1 MLEAGRIVGHFEL
14 VGLLGRGGMGEV
26 WRARDLKLGRE
37 VALKVL
43 PERLADDPD
52 YVGRFEREARALAAL
67 NHAHVAQIFE
77 LAEVAPPGRPGGA
90 IRVIVMELVEGDTL
104 TERLK
109 QGPLPV
115 GEAVRIALQVA
126 QALGAAH
133 ARGVVHRDLKPSNVA
148 LDAEGNAKVLDFGL
162 ARVRPPWYAGAE
174 VEDTAKLTDSGVVV
188 GTAAY
193 MSPEQIRGEACDDRC
208 DVWAFGCTLAEMLSG
223 ERFVPGAS
231 VPEIAGNVLAGRL
244 AWDTLP
250 RRLPA
255 VLRQLLHEC
264 VQAERA
270 RRPSM
275 AAVEKRLA
283 GLAAGVPGV
292 RRWWR
297 VGAAAAVAAVVVA
310 LALVLRPRPVAPALG
325 ADGRLPVAVDELGGG
340 GAGQAAAVRS
350 ELLRALTA
358 SATLE
363 VVPAESALVRVRTEL
378 NRETAPAELHL
389 TVEDLRSR
397 AVLGVFDLPLA
408 EGGAGGTAGATDR
421 VVAALEL
428 EQVGR
433 ELERDDPCYGFLVRR
448 TRVLAAAQAF
458 RDGLRLTERS
468 RNREAREA
476 FERAAVADPTFWPAP
491 MFLALLAKANAR
503 FDDGHALMARARA
516 LVPQPSATEAVIL
529 EASSAHI
536 AEDNQRVLETL
547 QRTLKLFPGSGYLA
561 FRTAQSLRLQ
571 DRPEEAIPLVEK
583 LLDRGWR
590 PDWSPTLEL
599 LAQCELLVGRHR
611 EVLATCATGE
621 DRFPTRHRYPFYAAC
636 ALQQLGRQEE
646 ARQALQRAV
655 RKYLD
660 YSGTAPLAVHQTAQY
675 WAALLRWPEERR
687 RQWEGALAEAEKGL
701 RERPDD
707 PELGQARAEALLE
720 LGRPAEAAPI
730 LCALA
735 AQPQPP
741 VYALLPLA
749 RLQHLSGDDARAR
762 ETLARAGEIWRDGND
777 PARGTLAYNI
787 ATVWALLGDTSQA
800 LEWLLRA
807 RDLYGVDRMD
817 LAMDPDLD
825 PLRVAGLLRTL
836 PPRRPTS

>member
-1 MLEAGRIVGHFEL
+1 MEAGRIIGHFEL

-26 WRARDLKLGRE
+26 WRARDLTLGRE

-52 YVGRFEREARALAAL
+52 YVSRFEGEARALAAL

-77 LAEVAPPGRPGGA
+77 LAEVALPDRSGGR
-90 IRVIVMELVEGDTL
+90 IWVIVMELVEGDTL

-109 QGPLPV
+109 QGPLSV
-115 GEAVRIALQVA
+115 KEAVRIALQVA

-133 ARGVVHRDLKPSNVA
+133 ARGVVHRDLKPANVA
-148 LDAEGNAKVLDFGL
+148 LDAEASAKVLDFGL
-162 ARVRPPWYAGAE
+162 AQVRPPWYAGAE
-174 VEDTAKLTDSGVVV
+174 VEETAKLTDPGVLV

-193 MSPEQIRGEACDDRC
+193 MSPEQIRGEVCDERC
-208 DVWAFGCTLAEMLSG
+208 DVWAFGCLLAEMLAG
-223 ERFVPGAS
+223 QRLVPGAT
-231 VPEIAGNVLAGRL
+231 VPEIVGNVLAGHL
-244 AWDTLP
+244 AWDALP
-250 RRLPA
+250 RRVPA
-255 VLRQLLHEC
+255 ALRQLLYEC
-264 VQAERA
+264 VQAERT

-275 AAVEKRLA
+275 AVVEKQLARLVA
-283 GLAAGVPGV
+283 GRSGVH
-292 RRWWR
+292 RWWR
-297 VGAAAAVAAVVVA
+297 VGAAAAVAAMVVA
-310 LALVLRPRPVAPALG
+310 LVLTLRPRPVAPRLG
-325 ADGRLPVAVDELGGG
+325 ADGRLLVAVDELGGA
-340 GAGQAAAVRS
+340 GAGESAAVRS
-350 ELLRALTA
+350 ELLRTLTT
-358 SATLE
+358 SAALE
-363 VVPAESALVRVRTEL
+363 VVPADDALVRVRMEQ
-378 NRETAPAELHL
+378 NRETAPTELHL

-397 AVLGVFDLPLA
+397 VILAVFDLPLA
-408 EGGAGGTAGATDR
+408 EGGASGATGTIGK

-433 ELERDDPCYGFLVRR
+433 ELERDDPYYGFLVRR

-458 RDGLRLTERS
+458 RDGLRLRSVS
-468 RNREAREA
+468 RNREAWEA
-476 FERAAVADPTFWPAP
+476 FERAAVADPAFWPAP
-491 MFLALLAKANAR
+491 VFLALLAKANAR
-503 FDDGHALMARARA
+503 FEEGHALMARARG

-529 EASSAHI
+529 EASSAHMT
-536 AEDNQRVLETL
+536 EDNQRALETL

-561 FRTAQSLRLQ
+561 YRTAVSLRLQ

-599 LAQCELLVGRHR
+599 LAQCQLLVGRYR
-611 EVLATCATGE
+611 AVLATCATGE
-621 DRFPTRHRYPFYAAC
+621 DRFPTRHRYPLFAAC
-636 ALQQLGRQEE
+636 ALQQLGRREP
-646 ARQALQRAV
+646 ARQALQRAI

-701 RERPDD
+701 REQPDD
-707 PELGQARAEALLE
+707 PELRQVRAEALLE
-720 LGRPAEAAPI
+720 LGRPAEAEPI
-730 LCALA
+730 LSALA
-735 AQPQPP
+735 AQAQPP

-749 RLQHLSGDDARAR
+749 RLQHASGNDARAR
-762 ETLARAGEIWRDGND
+762 ETLIRAGEIWRAGND

-787 ATVWALLGDTSQA
+787 ATVWVLLGDTAQA

-825 PLRVAGLLRTL
+825 PLRAAGLLRTL
-836 PPRRPTS
+836 PPRRPAG

>member
-67 NHAHVAQIFE
+67 NHPHVAQIFE
-77 LAEVAPPGRPGGA
+77 LAEAAPPDRPGGA
-90 IRVIVMELVEGDTL
+90 MRVIVMELVEGDTL

-115 GEAVRIALQVA
+115 GEAVRIALQVT
-126 QALGAAH
+126 QALAAAH

-193 MSPEQIRGEACDDRC
+193 MSPEQIRGEPCDDRC

-223 ERFVPGAS
+223 QRFVPGAS
-231 VPEIAGNVLAGRL
+231 VPEIAGNALAGRL
-244 AWDTLP
+244 AWETLP

-255 VLRQLLHEC
+255 ALRQLLREC
-264 VQAERA
+264 VQAERG
-270 RRPSM
+270 RRPAM
-275 AAVEKRLA
+275 ASVEKRLA
-283 GLAAGVPGV
+283 GLAAGVPGG
-292 RRWWR
+292 RPWWR
-297 VGAAAAVAAVVVA
+297 VGVAMTAAAVVVA
-310 LALVLRPRPVAPALG
+310 LALVLRPRPAAPALG
-325 ADGRLPVAVDELGGG
+325 ADGRLPVTVDELA
-340 GAGQAAAVRS
+340 AGQAASARS
-350 ELLRALTA
+350 ELLRALTS

-363 VVPAESALVRVRTEL
+363 VVPAEDALVRVRAGL
-378 NRETAPAELHL
+378 NREATPAALHL
-389 TVEDLRSR
+389 TLEDVRSR
-397 AVLGVFDLPLA
+397 AVLGVFDLPVA
-408 EGGAGGTAGATDR
+408 EGGAAGP

-433 ELERDDPCYGFLVRR
+433 ELERDDPYYGFLVRR

-476 FERAAVADPTFWPAP
+476 FERAAVADPAFWPAP

-503 FDDGHALMARARA
+503 FDEGHALMARARG

-529 EASSAHI
+529 EAGSAHI
-536 AEDNQRVLETL
+536 AEDNQRALETL
-547 QRTLKLFPGSGYLA
+547 QRTLKLFPSSGYLA

-571 DRPEEAIPLVEK
+571 DRPEEAVPLVEK

-599 LAQCELLVGRHR
+599 LAHCQLLVGSHR
-611 EVLATCATGE
+611 AVLATCAAGE

-636 ALQQLGRQEE
+636 ALQRLGRQEE
-646 ARQALQRAV
+646 ARQALQRAI

-660 YSGTAPLAVHQTAQY
+660 YSGTAPLAVRQTAQY

-687 RQWEGALAEAEKGL
+687 RQWEGVLVEAEKGL
-701 RERPDD
+701 REQPGD

-720 LGRPAEAAPI
+720 LGRPAEAEPI
-730 LCALA
+730 LGALA
-735 AQPQPP
+735 AQPEPP

-749 RLQHLSGDDARAR
+749 RLQHAAGDDARAR
-762 ETLARAGEIWRDGND
+762 ETLARAGGIWRAGND

-787 ATVWALLGDTSQA
+787 ATVWVLLGDTSQA

-807 RDLYGVDRMD
+807 RDLYGVDRLD

-825 PLRVAGLLRTL
+825 PLRAAGLLRSL
-836 PPRRPTS
+836 PPPPRPTS

>member
-37 VALKVL
+37 VAVKVL

-67 NHAHVAQIFE
+67 NHANVAQIFE
-77 LAEVAPPGRPGGA
+77 LAEVPSPERAGGSV
-90 IRVIVMELVEGDTL
+90 RLIVMELVEGETL
-104 TERLK
+104 AERLK

-115 GEAVRIALQVA
+115 EEAVRIALQVA
-126 QALGAAH
+126 RAAGAAH
-133 ARGVVHRDLKPSNVA
+133 ARGVVHRDLKPANVA
-148 LDAEGNAKVLDFGL
+148 LDPDGNAKVLDFGL
-162 ARVRPPWYAGAE
+162 ARVKPPWYAGAE

-193 MSPEQIRGEACDDRC
+193 MAPEQIRGEPCDDRC
-208 DVWAFGCTLAEMLSG
+208 DVWAFGCTLAEMLTAQ
-223 ERFVPGAS
+223 RLVPGLS

-250 RRLPA
+250 RRLPRPL
-255 VLRQLLHEC
+255 VRILRDCL
-264 VQAERA
+264 QADRR
-270 RRPSM
+270 RRPDM
-275 AAVEKRLA
+275 GAVETRLA
-283 GLAAGVPGV
+283 GLAAGAPALQ
-292 RRWWR
+292 RWAWA
-297 VGAAAAVAAVVVA
+297 GAAALAAAAVLAVF
-310 LALVLRPRPVAPALG
+310 LRPVPPLPTLG
-325 ADGRLPVAVDELGGG
+325 ADGRLPVTVDELVAGGV
-340 GAGQAAAVRS
+340 QASQIGLARS

-358 SATLE
+358 SAALE
-363 VVPAESALVRVRTEL
+363 VVPPDVAMVRVRSETS
-378 NRETAPAELHL
+378 REGGSDHLHL
-389 TVEDLRSR
+389 TVEDTRSR
-397 AVLGVFDLPLA
+397 AVLGVFDLPLV
-408 EGGAGGTAGATDR
+408 EAGAAGTVEAAGR

-433 ELERDDPCYGFLVRR
+433 ELERDDPYYGFLVRR

-476 FERAAVADPTFWPAP
+476 FERATTADPGFWPAP

-516 LVPQPSATEAVIL
+516 LVPQPSATEGVIL
-529 EASSAHI
+529 EAGSAHI
-536 AEDNQRVLETL
+536 AEDNQRSLEAL

-571 DRPEEAIPLVEK
+571 DRPEEAIPLVER

-599 LAQCELLVGRHR
+599 LAHCQLLVGSHR
-611 EVLATCATGE
+611 AVLATCAAGE

-636 ALQQLGRQEE
+636 ALHRLGRQEE
-646 ARQALQRAV
+646 ARQALQRAI

-660 YSGTAPLAVHQTAQY
+660 YSGTAPLTVHQTAQY

-687 RQWEGALAEAEKGL
+687 RQWEGVLAEAEKGL
-701 RERPDD
+701 REQPDD
-707 PELGQARAEALLE
+707 PGLGQARAEALLE
-720 LGRPAEAAPI
+720 LGRPGEAAPI
-730 LCALA
+730 LTALA
-735 AQPQPP
+735 NQPEPP

-749 RLQHLSGDDARAR
+749 RLQHAAGDEARAR
-762 ETLARAGEIWRDGND
+762 ETLARAGEIWRAGND

-787 ATVWALLGDTSQA
+787 ATVWVLLGDTSQA

-807 RDLYGVDRMD
+807 RDLYGVDRLD

-825 PLRVAGLLRTL
+825 PLRAAGLLRSL